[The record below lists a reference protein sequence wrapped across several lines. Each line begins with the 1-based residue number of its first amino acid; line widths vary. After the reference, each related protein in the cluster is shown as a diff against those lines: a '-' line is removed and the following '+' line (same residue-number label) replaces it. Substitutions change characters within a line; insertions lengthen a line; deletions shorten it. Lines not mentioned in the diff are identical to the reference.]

1 MTRGLH
7 FAVPG
12 DENGGQVFRWRMLW
26 VQYQARAW
34 CLLDAVDDDRLRVV
48 YSGAAGA
55 TARDY
60 DTRHRTTGIDR

>member
-1 MTRGLH
+1 M
-7 FAVPG
+7 
-12 DENGGQVFRWRMLW
+12 
-26 VQYQARAW
+26 QYQARAW